1 MNDEQRIKK
10 SNDRLDEVIARKKAE
25 KAAALEKEK
34 AKEMAKKNKK
44 KKK

>member
-10 SNDRLDEVIARKKAE
+10 NNDRLAKVIAQKKAE
-25 KAAALEKEK
+25 KAAALEKLK
-34 AKEMAKKNKK
+34 AKEAVKKNKK